1 MRFSEN
7 CGATMNSAPTRRQE
21 PSTAATDGELAGA
34 SCAGQEHLDEG
45 AMLNDFVDG
54 RDGQI

>member
-1 MRFSEN
+1 M
-7 CGATMNSAPTRRQE
+7 MDSAPTRRQE
-21 PSTAATDGELAGA
+21 PSTAATDCELAGA
-34 SCAGQEHLDEG
+34 LCDGQQDLDEG